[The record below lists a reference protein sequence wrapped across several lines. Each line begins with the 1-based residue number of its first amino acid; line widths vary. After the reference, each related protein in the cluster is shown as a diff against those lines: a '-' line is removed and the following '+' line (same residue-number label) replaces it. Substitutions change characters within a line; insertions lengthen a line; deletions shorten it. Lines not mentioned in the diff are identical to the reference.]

1 VTLPLYFDHNVHI
14 DIPDGL
20 RQRGIDVLRAFEGL
34 AHTIEDEALLARA
47 TALGRALCTSDSD
60 LLRIAAEWQR
70 SGRTFTGVVFVRQL
84 GLDLGRVIE
93 DLELLVRVCS
103 ADDVRGRV
111 VFVPL

>member
-1 VTLPLYFDHNVHI
+1 MKRCWPVQP
-14 DIPDGL
+14 
-20 RQRGIDVLRAFEGL
+20 RL
-34 AHTIEDEALLARA
+34 AARSA
-47 TALGRALCTSDSD
+47 P
-60 LLRIAAEWQR
+60 AEWQR